1 MQGKSVPHYAAIEPN
16 GDGLMIISYKP
27 FKFLQEEKEILKE
40 NDDKKTTDEKKG
52 KTYLTG
58 YDRLLSVLA
67 KKRACL
73 EILVNAS
80 LNICLKWCFF
90 FFPPDLFIYLFHGQM
105 DFSVFVFFPESCIVH
120 KPIWETFWH
129 RRYIK
134 NFFDAGIKAFCQ
146 ENCTDYLLTVEL
158 FRQKLGCLNSSI

>member
-90 FFPPDLFIYLFHGQM
+90 FFFPVICLFIYFMDRWTSVCLFSSWKVVLCLSLYGKH
-105 DFSVFVFFPESCIVH
+105 F
-120 KPIWETFWH
+120 
-129 RRYIK
+129 
-134 NFFDAGIKAFCQ
+134 GIGG
-146 ENCTDYLLTVEL
+146 T
-158 FRQKLGCLNSSI
+158 

>member
-1 MQGKSVPHYAAIEPN
+1 MLVLISALN
-16 GDGLMIISYKP
+16 GG
-27 FKFLQEEKEILKE
+27 
-40 NDDKKTTDEKKG
+40 
-52 KTYLTG
+52 
-58 YDRLLSVLA
+58 
-67 KKRACL
+67 
-73 EILVNAS
+73 
-80 LNICLKWCFF
+80 F
-90 FFPPDLFIYLFHGQM
+90 FFPRDLFIYLFHGQM

>member
-1 MQGKSVPHYAAIEPN
+1 
-16 GDGLMIISYKP
+16 MIISYKP

-40 NDDKKTTDEKKG
+40 IDDKKTTDEKKG

-90 FFPPDLFIYLFHGQM
+90 FFSP
-105 DFSVFVFFPESCIVH
+105 
-120 KPIWETFWH
+120 
-129 RRYIK
+129 
-134 NFFDAGIKAFCQ
+134 
-146 ENCTDYLLTVEL
+146 
-158 FRQKLGCLNSSI
+158 